1 MNLFKNYK
9 RLYEIEVHNRKMLE
23 DRKKQLS
30 KENVD
35 YQIKIQDQT
44 NEIRTLKEE
53 VAKLKIELE
62 DLQGFKQQS
71 DDCIVALKKEK
82 SVLKRKITNLQ
93 KEMRESNGETN

>member
-1 MNLFKNYK
+1 MKLFKNYK

-23 DRKKQLS
+23 ERKKQLS
-30 KENVD
+30 KENID
-35 YQIKIQDQT
+35 HQIKIQDQT

-62 DLQGFKQQS
+62 DLQGFKKQS
-71 DDCIVALKKEK
+71 DDCIIALKKEK

-93 KEMRESNGETN
+93 KEMMQNVD

>member
-9 RLYEIEVHNRKMLE
+9 RLYEIELHNRKMLE

-53 VAKLKIELE
+53 VAKLKICE
-62 DLQGFKQQS
+62 
-71 DDCIVALKKEK
+71 KKETFTEISNELNFESIHYFTRFFK
-82 SVLKRKITNLQ
+82 KKTGLTPKEYRKRYGK
-93 KEMRESNGETN
+93 

>member
-1 MNLFKNYK
+1 MKLFKNYK

-23 DRKKQLS
+23 ERKKQLS
-30 KENVD
+30 KENID
-35 YQIKIQDQT
+35 HQIKIQDQT

-62 DLQGFKQQS
+62 DLQGFKKQS

-93 KEMRESNGETN
+93 KEMSS

>member
-1 MNLFKNYK
+1 MKLFKNYK

-23 DRKKQLS
+23 DRKKELS

-35 YQIKIQDQT
+35 YQIKIQDQS

-62 DLQGFKQQS
+62 DLKGFKKQS

-93 KEMRESNGETN
+93 KEIMQNVD

>member
-1 MNLFKNYK
+1 MKLFKNYK
-9 RLYEIEVHNRKMLE
+9 RLYEIEVSNRKLLE
-23 DRKKQLS
+23 EKKKELS
-30 KENVD
+30 NENVD

-62 DLQGFKQQS
+62 DLQGFKKQS

-93 KEMRESNGETN
+93 KEMREAK

>member
-1 MNLFKNYK
+1 MKLFKNYK

-30 KENVD
+30 KENID

-62 DLQGFKQQS
+62 DLQGFKKQS

-93 KEMRESNGETN
+93 KEIKSLDNIE

>member
-9 RLYEIEVHNRKMLE
+9 RLYEIELHNRKMLE

-62 DLQGFKQQS
+62 DLQGFKKQS

>member
-62 DLQGFKQQS
+62 DLQGFKKQS

>member
-9 RLYEIEVHNRKMLE
+9 RLYEIELHNRKMLE

-62 DLQGFKQQS
+62 DLQGFKKQS

-93 KEMRESNGETN
+93 KEMRESNGN

>member
-9 RLYEIEVHNRKMLE
+9 RLYEIEVSNRKLLE
-23 DRKKQLS
+23 KKKKELS
-30 KENVD
+30 NENVD

-62 DLQGFKQQS
+62 DLQGFKKQS
-71 DDCIVALKKEK
+71 DDCIVALRKEK

>member
-30 KENVD
+30 KENID

-62 DLQGFKQQS
+62 DLQGFKKQS

-93 KEMRESNGETN
+93 KEMSS

>member
-1 MNLFKNYK
+1 MKLFKNYK

-23 DRKKQLS
+23 ERKKQLS
-30 KENVD
+30 KENID
-35 YQIKIQDQT
+35 HQIKIQDQT

-62 DLQGFKQQS
+62 DLQGFKKQS